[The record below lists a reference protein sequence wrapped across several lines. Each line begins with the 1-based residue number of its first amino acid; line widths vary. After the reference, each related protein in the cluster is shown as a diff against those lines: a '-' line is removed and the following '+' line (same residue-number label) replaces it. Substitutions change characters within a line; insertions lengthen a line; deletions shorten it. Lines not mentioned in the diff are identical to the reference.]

1 MTLKKQLH
9 LFKEDFSSILQ
20 LLWLSGKKTAIINI
34 TIQFLLSLLPIA
46 TLYCIKLLIEY
57 LVKPEIAFDK
67 IAEIIILFG
76 ISQLLFSI
84 VNQYNTYIT
93 GLYQQKLTDHLSLQ
107 VLDKAIAVDYEYYEN
122 PDYHDNLHLAQQ
134 QSVYKASQLL
144 SNFNALLLN
153 SLSLLF
159 LLSFFISLNSLFGLL
174 FLLLSVPLAC
184 IKWYSGYATLRME
197 QKFAP
202 LEREANYL
210 HQVVTG
216 LNFAKEVRLF
226 DFGTSFIKKFRA
238 IRSHIYNSKKGLQS
252 KLMIYSLFAE
262 AAEIIVMALIFGF
275 LAKSVWEKTIT
286 LSVFVIYLQGFQRLQ
301 TTSRGFLQAIVQVFQ
316 QRLFLKDLFS
326 FLNLPA
332 KNLSG
337 SSSFPMVEVGL
348 SIKNLSFKYPQTEK
362 LVLKDVSINCKPGQ
376 IIAIVGENGS
386 GKTTLV
392 KLLAKLYTLQTG
404 AIFID
409 EVSVNEIEE
418 KEYRLKTAF
427 LFQDF
432 ERYFFSVQ
440 DNITFD
446 KNGGD
451 EDTNARVKKAAISS
465 GADTFIQHLTN
476 GYDTRLGRTFQNSEQ
491 LSGGQWQKL
500 ALARVF
506 YKDAELVVL
515 DEPTSAIDP
524 EAEFEL
530 FKHIKEIALNKM
542 VILVSHRLYNL
553 KMASHIYVMH
563 EGNVAEEGSFDQL
576 IENDG
581 LFKKLYDLQKL

>member
-1 MTLKKQLH
+1 M
-9 LFKEDFSSILQ
+9 LQ